1 MAAIGRSECPI
12 NRGVELLGDRW
23 SLVIM
28 RDILFSGRR
37 GFREILTSSREHISA
52 PTLSRHL
59 GTLVDL
65 GFLTHEAAPR
75 GKAGRYTLTEE
86 GIRLAPLLFE
96 LAAIGHL
103 MDPTTFS
110 TEPRFD
116 GWYGDTDRIA
126 AFQDELRTRH
136 LGDTATAIAR

>member
-1 MAAIGRSECPI
+1 MTRIKRSDCPI

-23 SLVIM
+23 SLVVM

-37 GFREILTSSREHISA
+37 GFREILTGSRERISP

-59 GTLVDL
+59 ATLVDL
-65 GFLTHEAAPR
+65 GFLTHKAAPR
-75 GKAGRYTLTEE
+75 GKAGRYMLTEE
-86 GIRLAPLLFE
+86 GIRLVPLLFE

-116 GWYGDTDRIA
+116 GWYGDAERIA
-126 AFQDELRTRH
+126 AFQDELRAEH
-136 LGDTATAIAR
+136 LVEAADAP